1 LGAVQAPAMAAPPS
15 LTITQPSA
23 NGSTRDATTVFAGT
37 TSDTVD
43 SVTLAIYAGTDTQ
56 VPPVQTS
63 LAIVPVGE
71 SWETSAASSLS
82 DGQYT
87 AVVEQTNGAETGSS
101 SVAFTV
107 DTTKP
112 VVSLDLVTSPTIESS
127 PTLTGSAGELP
138 GDSSNVAVTI
148 YDGGSVGGTVARSA
162 TVEVSGSRWQYKPE
176 ALVDGTYT
184 AQAVQQDAAGNV
196 GESVLPVTF
205 TVDTPAPVVSLN
217 SLPAW
222 TKSSTPTLTGGA
234 GSLAGDRATVHVT
247 VYDGSSVG
255 GAVAESSTVAVS
267 ASKWSD
273 TVATLTDGT
282 YTAQVSQEDE
292 AGNVGTS
299 TAVTFTVDTVA
310 PVVSINAVTPP
321 TRNSTPTFT
330 GVAGVLAGD
339 KASVVVTIHEGSSV
353 AGTVV
358 ETKAVSPSGSSWSDT
373 PPGLV
378 DGTYTA
384 QVTQEDQAGNVGKS
398 APVTFTVDTKAPVVS
413 IVAPASRIKES
424 TPTLT
429 GKLGTLSGD
438 DPSVLITIHEG
449 GSVSDPVLGSP
460 SAALVNGSSW
470 TYTAPTL
477 ADGTYTVQASQEDEA
492 GNLGKSVAV
501 TFTVDTVAPVVSIE
515 PLASPTKDSTPTL
528 TGAAGVLAG
537 DIASVTV
544 TIYAVESSGDVLL
557 ESKAINV
564 SGSTWSYTTPS
575 LGDRTYKV
583 DVSQE
588 DEAGNRREAGPITF
602 TVDTHA
608 PAVSINGVQTPS
620 NDPTPTLSGAAG
632 VLPADDPEVK
642 LTIRKGESVVSPEV
656 ESATIPVSNGS
667 WSFTTKHLSDGA
679 YTAQVTQE
687 NGAEGVGVR
696 AVVFVIDTT
705 APKLTLTSPSN
716 DAVVESS
723 RPTFGGQAGN
733 ESGDSTVVKLSIY
746 TGTSTAG
753 SPIQTFEASRSGTE
767 WTSGS
772 AGPAL
777 ANGIY
782 TVLAEQV
789 DDAGNA
795 TTGTATFAV
804 AVPSTPPP
812 APSPPPVASFQW
824 FPASPHVG
832 EAVSLVSTSSDAG
845 SPITTYAWSLLPGG
859 ALVAGQH
866 VLSTSFATA
875 GSHVVRLRVTDAS
888 GLSSEVSETI
898 TVASQPITLMQPF
911 PVVRIAGSAK
921 SSGVR
926 IALFTVLAP
935 VGARVSVTCH
945 GHGCPPKT
953 QSLVVA
959 AKNKAKGGTVLVSFG
974 RFERW
979 LRAGAVLEVRIFKA
993 GQIGKY
999 TRFTVRRGKLPA
1011 RVDTCLSSSGTKPM
1025 TCPSS

>member
-1 LGAVQAPAMAAPPS
+1 ADSGKAASQHQEDAPHEMVQMHAVAGFDTARPPGEGPGHPSAGADQEEGDQQRDETDEGMLAMVVGDHQVVDMAYREQARENAHRRSEYRLHSRWIGDFTMWNPVLGTRRRRRGFAGTSPLSIKTPKSSANPHIIRCGGIEAQARRRLPPRFGGAWSRQRSLERHLSMTVGRQVARALTAACLTLGLLLGAVQAPAMAAPPS

-588 DEAGNRREAGPITF
+588 DEAA
-602 TVDTHA
+602 
-608 PAVSINGVQTPS
+608 
-620 NDPTPTLSGAAG
+620 
-632 VLPADDPEVK
+632 
-642 LTIRKGESVVSPEV
+642 
-656 ESATIPVSNGS
+656 
-667 WSFTTKHLSDGA
+667 
-679 YTAQVTQE
+679 
-687 NGAEGVGVR
+687 
-696 AVVFVIDTT
+696 
-705 APKLTLTSPSN
+705 
-716 DAVVESS
+716 
-723 RPTFGGQAGN
+723 
-733 ESGDSTVVKLSIY
+733 
-746 TGTSTAG
+746 
-753 SPIQTFEASRSGTE
+753 
-767 WTSGS
+767 
-772 AGPAL
+772 
-777 ANGIY
+777 
-782 TVLAEQV
+782 
-789 DDAGNA
+789 
-795 TTGTATFAV
+795 
-804 AVPSTPPP
+804 
-812 APSPPPVASFQW
+812 
-824 FPASPHVG
+824 
-832 EAVSLVSTSSDAG
+832 
-845 SPITTYAWSLLPGG
+845 
-859 ALVAGQH
+859 
-866 VLSTSFATA
+866 
-875 GSHVVRLRVTDAS
+875 
-888 GLSSEVSETI
+888 
-898 TVASQPITLMQPF
+898 
-911 PVVRIAGSAK
+911 
-921 SSGVR
+921 
-926 IALFTVLAP
+926 
-935 VGARVSVTCH
+935 
-945 GHGCPPKT
+945 
-953 QSLVVA
+953 
-959 AKNKAKGGTVLVSFG
+959 
-974 RFERW
+974 
-979 LRAGAVLEVRIFKA
+979 
-993 GQIGKY
+993 
-999 TRFTVRRGKLPA
+999 
-1011 RVDTCLSSSGTKPM
+1011 
-1025 TCPSS
+1025 